1 MNPCS
6 TSHMIREMQINDIL
20 LCVLSRFTVSN
31 CDPVDCSLPCSSVH
45 GLLQTRILEWVA
57 ISFSRESSSPGIE
70 PTSLMSAALAGGFFT
85 TIVSWEAITTTLLKM
100 PKNQNTNGKQWWYS
114 STCLALKFSWW
125 GWFFRMT
132 LLIFLFVGLIC
143 VGVMELVWLCTP
155 PSCPGL
161 SNNRKSCCLV
171 IQLCLTF
178 AAPWAVAYQALLS
191 MVFSSQEYWSVL
203 LFPSPEDLPDP
214 EIKSTSPALAG
225 GFFTKSYMK
234 IPEQKER
241 TTQMCKCF

>member
-1 MNPCS
+1 M
-6 TSHMIREMQINDIL
+6 
-20 LCVLSRFTVSN
+20 SN

-178 AAPWAVAYQALLS
+178 AAPWAVAYQGLLS